1 MRARS
6 AECAGEGQRRAR
18 ERKGEGRDEGDEEGR
33 EICDSCPKFYIDISM

>member
-18 ERKGEGRDEGDEEGR
+18 ERKGEGRDEGEKEGR
-33 EICDSCPKFYIDISM
+33 EERDSCHKIYIDISM